1 MPTIVRPHEIEAPD
15 RFNPDDEDFDLDEL
29 FKVTSPEGTE
39 EVYSPDEA
47 CDLIL
52 DLVEQQFWNWYDQ
65 GRALDSVSRTA
76 LRSSTKSCVATNR
89 PRRFKP
95 RVKIYEVWSPC

>member
-1 MPTIVRPHEIEAPD
+1 MPSIVHAHELDDPD
-15 RFNPDDEDFDLDEL
+15 FDPDDDDFGFEEL

-52 DLVEQQFWNWYDQ
+52 NLVEQQFWEWYDDP
-65 GRALDSVSRTA
+65 A
-76 LRSSTKSCVATNR
+76 C

-95 RVKIYEVWSPC
+95 RLKVYEVS

>member
-1 MPTIVRPHEIEAPD
+1 MPSIVHAHELDDPD
-15 RFNPDDEDFDLDEL
+15 RFDPDDDDFGLEEL

-52 DLVEQQFWNWYDQ
+52 DLVEQQFWEWYDDP
-65 GRALDSVSRTA
+65 ACL
-76 LRSSTKSCVATNR
+76 
-89 PRRFKP
+89 RRFKP
-95 RVKIYEVWSPC
+95 RVKIYEVS

>member
-1 MPTIVRPHEIEAPD
+1 MPSIVHAHELDDPD
-15 RFNPDDEDFDLDEL
+15 LDSDDDEFDLEET

-52 DLVEQQFWNWYDQ
+52 DLVEQQFWEWYDQ
-65 GRALDSVSRTA
+65 GTALDPDSRTA
-76 LRSSTKSCVATNR
+76 SRSSTASSAAISR

-95 RVKIYEVWSPC
+95 RVKVYEVS

>member
-1 MPTIVRPHEIEAPD
+1 MPSIVHQHEIDDPD
-15 RFNPDDEDFDLDEL
+15 RVDPDDEDFDLEEL

-52 DLVEQQFWNWYDQ
+52 DLVEQQFWEWFDDP
-65 GRALDSVSRTA
+65 A
-76 LRSSTKSCVATNR
+76 C

-95 RVKIYEVWSPC
+95 RVKVYEVC

>member
-1 MPTIVRPHEIEAPD
+1 MPSIVHAHELDDPD
-15 RFNPDDEDFDLDEL
+15 RFDPEEEDFEGGHIL
-29 FKVTSPEGTE
+29 KVTSPEGTE

-52 DLVEQQFWNWYDQ
+52 DLVEQQFWEWYDDP
-65 GRALDSVSRTA
+65 A
-76 LRSSTKSCVATNR
+76 C

-95 RVKIYEVWSPC
+95 RVKLYEVS

>member
-1 MPTIVRPHEIEAPD
+1 MPSIVHAHELDDPD
-15 RFNPDDEDFDLDEL
+15 RFDPDDEDFGLEEL

-39 EVYSPDEA
+39 EVNSPDEA

-52 DLVEQQFWNWYDQ
+52 DLVEQQFWEWYDDP
-65 GRALDSVSRTA
+65 A
-76 LRSSTKSCVATNR
+76 C

-95 RVKIYEVWSPC
+95 RVKVYEVN